1 VDGLTAIKYAEK
13 ELKEKS
19 IESPRLEAEIILSN
33 LLGIERFK
41 IYTEKI
47 FINEKLFK
55 KFLKLIE
62 KRKKRIPLSY
72 ITKKIYFYNCEFK
85 IENGVFIPRPETE
98 LLVEKTIQ
106 LYKNYFYPK
115 KVKIL
120 DIGTGCG
127 NISICLAKNIEN
139 CKVTGVDISKKSL
152 YISYKNAILNKVEK
166 KIKFIISNV
175 FDKINEKFEII
186 VSNPPYVSKN
196 EYENLEEEIK
206 KEPKRALIGGIDGL
220 KIIRKIISGSPVYL
234 KKNGFLIIEIGFN
247 QAPEIKKITPSNL
260 EIFSIEKDFFSF
272 DRIMVFKKK

>member
-1 VDGLTAIKYAEK
+1 MDGLTAIKYAEK

-19 IESPRLEAEIILSN
+19 IESPRLEAEIILSS